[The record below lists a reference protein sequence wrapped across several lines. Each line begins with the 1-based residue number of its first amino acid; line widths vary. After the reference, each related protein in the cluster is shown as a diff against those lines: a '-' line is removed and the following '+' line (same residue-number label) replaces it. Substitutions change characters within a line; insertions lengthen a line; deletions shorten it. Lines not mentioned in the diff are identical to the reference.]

1 MEHLNL
7 LEEAL
12 NKATQKGAFNLQEV
26 NMIIKSLI
34 ALREEQKIDE
44 KPKIDKK

>member
-12 NKATQKGAFNLQEV
+12 NKATQKGAYNLKETE
-26 NMIIKSLI
+26 MIIASII
-34 ALREEQKIDE
+34 ALRNQLKADVPQLDPEI
-44 KPKIDKK
+44 